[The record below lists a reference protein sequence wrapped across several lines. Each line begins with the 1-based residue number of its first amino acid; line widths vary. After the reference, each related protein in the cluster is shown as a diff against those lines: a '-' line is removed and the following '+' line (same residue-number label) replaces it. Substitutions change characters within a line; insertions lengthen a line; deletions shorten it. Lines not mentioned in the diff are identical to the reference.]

1 MMKNALVTGV
11 SWTTGIGFAISK
23 QLIEDGFYVYA
34 VYHSEDSTAKEF
46 YEQNPNN
53 IKFLQCDLS
62 KRESLNSLIRY
73 FTDSDIKLDAVIN
86 NAGAFS
92 GEEDINN
99 YNFETW
105 DRVFAVN
112 VTAPLILA
120 VGLKQQL
127 KRNGVI
133 INMVSTDGMKGSF
146 SSMAYAASKAALI
159 NLTDSLAINFGYDDK
174 KIRVTAICPG
184 WVKSFD
190 EADPSSSEMVPF
202 ISRSTGSE
210 LCPLGR
216 FAETF
221 EIANVVSFLVS
232 DKASFISGGVV
243 PVHGGYNGVAF
254 DMYVESG
261 RPFEGYHPEEAI
273 KAQMQKSEIANECT
287 K

>member
-1 MMKNALVTGV
+1 MKKALVTGV

-23 QLIEDGFYVYA
+23 QLIDDGFYVYA

-53 IKFLQCDLS
+53 IEFLQCDLS
-62 KRESLNSLIRY
+62 KRDSLKSLISF
-73 FTDSDIKLDAVIN
+73 FTSSDIKLDVIVN

-99 YNFETW
+99 YDFGTW
-105 DRVFAVN
+105 DYVLAVN

-120 VGLKQQL
+120 VGLKPQINI
-127 KRNGVI
+127 NGVI

-174 KIRVTAICPG
+174 KIRVTAVCPG
-184 WVKSFD
+184 WVKTFD
-190 EADPSSSEMVPF
+190 EKDPSSSEMVPF
-202 ISRSTGSE
+202 ISRSTGSQ

-221 EIANVVSFLVS
+221 EIANVISFLVS
-232 DKASFISGGVV
+232 DKASFITGGFV

-254 DMYVESG
+254 DMYAESG
-261 RPFEGYHPEEAI
+261 RSFEGYHPDEAI
-273 KAQMQKSEIANECT
+273 KIQMSMVENN
-287 K
+287 